1 MNEISCRITNT
12 FLYYVKNTRPEL
24 LNPLLDGLPYDEGYL
39 SNPDNWIPWDIE
51 RILEDRLAYLFGD
64 DTIMFKIGR
73 SILTLKSLGI
83 VNIVINL
90 FMTPERLICY
100 TPKIARYFTKGA
112 VHINVIETSK
122 ESATVE
128 LKIKGKQTRG
138 ACLFNQGM
146 FSIITELF
154 GLEAADISEI
164 QCVVPLDELGEPSNK
179 LKGTLFGSES
189 CICRLRWKNKR
200 SLFVSRV
207 AGKKQ
212 ALEEAMRHLE
222 ENHTKLQQAYDRIR
236 ESEEKYR
243 ALLENASDIICFLD
257 LDGIIT
263 FLNKKGL
270 ELSGYTLGEVIG
282 QNFIVFIDKQ
292 FKEEFLLRLRENLKS
307 ATAVFELGVN
317 RKNGEHLILSIN
329 SSPIKEED
337 NIIGIMLIAR
347 DITQERE
354 MTGRLLEA
362 ERFAAKGM
370 VAAEIAHEINNS
382 LANIETG
389 LFIINNIRVDR
400 QYRQD
405 ILKDVYEE
413 IERMSGIVKGI
424 LEVYRSD
431 DTVIQSVD
439 VNSEILKVINITQRR
454 LKGKD
459 ISIVSKLAP
468 DLPSI
473 PCYPG
478 HIKQILLNLIKNA
491 EEAMHSENKRLIIIS
506 TEEDSGFVK
515 LGVSDTGCGIPEEM
529 IKKVFSPLVTSKADG
544 AGLGLS
550 ICREIA
556 QKYGGD
562 IKIESKETGTSAT
575 VSLPTG
581 EHG

>member
-189 CICRLRWKNKR
+189 CIYRLRWKNKR

>member
-189 CICRLRWKNKR
+189 CIYRLRWKNKR

-207 AGKKQ
+207 AGKK
-212 ALEEAMRHLE
+212 
-222 ENHTKLQQAYDRIR
+222 
-236 ESEEKYR
+236 
-243 ALLENASDIICFLD
+243 
-257 LDGIIT
+257 
-263 FLNKKGL
+263 
-270 ELSGYTLGEVIG
+270 
-282 QNFIVFIDKQ
+282 
-292 FKEEFLLRLRENLKS
+292 
-307 ATAVFELGVN
+307 
-317 RKNGEHLILSIN
+317 
-329 SSPIKEED
+329 P
-337 NIIGIMLIAR
+337 
-347 DITQERE
+347 
-354 MTGRLLEA
+354 
-362 ERFAAKGM
+362 
-370 VAAEIAHEINNS
+370 
-382 LANIETG
+382 
-389 LFIINNIRVDR
+389 
-400 QYRQD
+400 
-405 ILKDVYEE
+405 
-413 IERMSGIVKGI
+413 
-424 LEVYRSD
+424 
-431 DTVIQSVD
+431 
-439 VNSEILKVINITQRR
+439 LKV
-454 LKGKD
+454 
-459 ISIVSKLAP
+459 V
-468 DLPSI
+468 
-473 PCYPG
+473 Y
-478 HIKQILLNLIKNA
+478 
-491 EEAMHSENKRLIIIS
+491 
-506 TEEDSGFVK
+506 
-515 LGVSDTGCGIPEEM
+515 TG
-529 IKKVFSPLVTSKADG
+529 
-544 AGLGLS
+544 
-550 ICREIA
+550 
-556 QKYGGD
+556 
-562 IKIESKETGTSAT
+562 
-575 VSLPTG
+575 
-581 EHG
+581 